1 MDNFYTLLKVHP
13 AADPETIRRAFYR
26 LAKRY
31 HPDVS
36 RDSGGFLKILDAYK
50 ILIDNS
56 KRIAYDRYLG
66 LNGHGANTDPRNQSP
81 RDRRAPGERTET
93 SGGAS
98 GRRVLPKD
106 RVSYAL
112 SLRDIVHHPKRRTH
126 RRRGGFVNPKG
137 YDVCVGV
144 YGTELR
150 DGAMFLVDIPAHVI
164 CPVCRGNRV
173 SCTLCSDRGYVLR
186 AVPVPVSIPRNLV
199 SGSVFVV
206 SLREI
211 RLTEYAFFRMKELR
225 VMVRFIDEKAGSRR

>member
-1 MDNFYTLLKVHP
+1 VHP
-13 AADPETIRRAFYR
+13 TADPETIRRAFYR

-50 ILIDNS
+50 ILIDN
-56 KRIAYDRYLG
+56 RRRDAYDRSLG
-66 LNGHGANTDPRNQSP
+66 LNGHGAHTNPRNRGPQ
-81 RDRRAPGERTET
+81 DRNAPGESTRTT
-93 SGGAS
+93 DSAFGGS
-98 GRRVLPKD
+98 VLPKD

-112 SLRDIVHHPKRRTH
+112 SLRDIVHHPKRRSH

-137 YDVCVGV
+137 YDVCVRV
-144 YGTELR
+144 YGNELR
-150 DGAMFLVDIPAHVI
+150 HGAMFLVDIPAHVI

-211 RLTEYAFFRMKELR
+211 RLSEYAFFRMKELR
-225 VMVRFIDEKAGSRR
+225 VMVRFIDGNAGSRR